1 MKKLF
6 LLLLLVPVVSFSQNE
21 DELDPEYQER
31 EYQEEAIPK
40 LKNASVYKG
49 LVAPVLEGSQL
60 IVYTANGNYELSRMN
75 INGINIDENNYIKV
89 KGENFFV
96 VQDSTAR
103 LAIVYDHLCKE
114 IGRVQLLSSENVA
127 ITLDDGTETYDIQY
141 DFKIINREIEK
152 TKYYSK
158 DGKYLFKRDID
169 ENKDFDD

>member
-60 IVYTANGNYELSRMN
+60 IVYTASGNYELSRKT
-75 INGINIDENNYIKV
+75 INANSEVRCSGQ
-89 KGENFFV
+89 NFFV
-96 VQDSTAR
+96 IQDNTTRS
-103 LAIVYDHLCKE
+103 AIIYNHLCKE
-114 IGRVQLLSSENVA
+114 IGRVQLLPSENVA
-127 ITLDDGTETYDIQY
+127 FFLWDGDAYY
-141 DFKIINREIEK
+141 GAPFDFKIINRKINM

-158 DGKYLFKRDID
+158 DGKYLYKKSID
-169 ENKDFDD
+169 ENKDFED